1 MSEREFDTEEI
12 PVIEIGTNN
21 SQPLTTAEMAGVA
34 AASCETNTNFRSNR
48 Y

>member
-12 PVIEIGTNN
+12 PVIELGTNN

-34 AASCETNTNFRSNR
+34 AVAARR
-48 Y
+48 M

>member
-34 AASCETNTNFRSNR
+34 AVAARR
-48 Y
+48 R